1 MNKKVLGAITAII
14 TIIVLIGG
22 YFYASPYLVL
32 NSIKG
37 AVKSGDSEKVSAYID
52 FDSVRQ
58 SFKSQMNAY
67 MVKEIGSK
75 DTNGFEAF
83 GTMMASAMVDK
94 MVDAVVTPE
103 GMTLMLQGKNV
114 KESLT
119 GNSSDIKNSESND
132 QQLDYSTR
140 YLSMNK
146 FEVTFKRKDDDKEL
160 KVIMERDGLSW
171 IIKKFVIPMD
181 SNNVAQPTATT
192 AETIEPTPSVEIAPV
207 ISEEPK
213 SNFDH
218 SGVQVGAML
227 ESCYHDPCSVSEVQ
241 AFQLLNTTPTE
252 SDIELGLLGGS
263 RGFEAESVDWNV
275 EPHKIQVHCSITKP
289 TLQID
294 DQVTVIPLNA
304 SGVPGVLW
312 GDAETYMQACHNY
325 TGEMGEG
332 IQKFRYNVKDIN

>member
-1 MNKKVLGAITAII
+1 MNKKVLGAIIAIM

-32 NSIKG
+32 NSIKS

-58 SFKSQMNAY
+58 SFKDQMNAY
-67 MVKEIGSK
+67 MVKEMASK
-75 DTNGFEAF
+75 KTDGFEAL

-94 MVDAVVTPE
+94 MVDAVVTAE
-103 GMTLMLQGKNV
+103 GMTLILQGKNV
-114 KESLT
+114 KDSIT
-119 GNSSDIKNSESND
+119 DNSGETKASESQD
-132 QQLDYSTR
+132 QHLDYSTR

-146 FEVTFKRKDDDKEL
+146 FEVTLKRKDNDKEL

-171 IIKKFVIPMD
+171 VIKKFVIPMN

-192 AETIEPTPSVEIAPV
+192 AETMEPTPSVKIAPI

-241 AFQLLNTTPTE
+241 AFQLQNTTPTE
-252 SDIELGLLGGS
+252 SNIQLTLLGGS
-263 RGFEAESVDWNV
+263 RGFDAPAVDWNTQ
-275 EPHKIQVHCSITKP
+275 PHNIQIHCSITKP

-294 DQVTVIPLNA
+294 DQVTVIPLNS

-312 GDAETYMQACHNY
+312 SDAETYMQACHNY
-325 TGEMGEG
+325 TGGMGEG
-332 IQKFRYNVKDIN
+332 IKKFGYNVQDQ

>member
-1 MNKKVLGAITAII
+1 MNKKVLGVITAII
-14 TIIVLIGG
+14 TMIVLIGG

-75 DTNGFEAF
+75 DTNGFEAL

-94 MVDAVVTPE
+94 MVDAIVTPE

-119 GNSSDIKNSESND
+119 GNSSDSKNSESNA
-132 QQLDYSTR
+132 QKLDYSTR

-181 SNNVAQPTATT
+181 SNNVAQPAETT
-192 AETIEPTPSVEIAPV
+192 TKTIEPIPSVDIAPV
-207 ISEEPK
+207 IREEPQ

-218 SGVQVGAML
+218 SGVQVGAMT
-227 ESCYHDPCSVSEVQ
+227 ESCYHDPCSVAEVQ
-241 AFQLLNTTPTE
+241 GFKLVNQNSIE
-252 SDIELGLLGGS
+252 SNIELTLLGGS
-263 RGFEAESVDWNV
+263 RGFDAESVAWNA

-312 GDAETYMQACHNY
+312 SDAETYMQACHNY
-325 TGEMGEG
+325 TGEMGAG
-332 IQKFRYNVKDIN
+332 IQQYGYNVQDNE